1 MIAILGGTGDLGQ
14 GLAMRWAMAGEKV
27 IIGSR
32 SKEKAEKI
40 AQELSA
46 KIGRTILGATNLE
59 ATKSAD
65 FVVLSVPFEGCEKI
79 LEEVMPALS
88 PDKILLSAMVPLK
101 QTEGLLTCYSPPAG
115 SAAETVAQIVGG
127 RARVCSALQTVGAQE
142 LQRIDH
148 PLEGDTVVC
157 GDDAQARRQTMNYV
171 EKIANLRAIDGG
183 RLCNSRLV
191 EPVTALLIKLT
202 GRYKVP
208 AVGIKFVGLDKS
220 PGL

>member
-32 SKEKAEKI
+32 SKEKAERI
-40 AQELSA
+40 AQELSL
-46 KIGRTILGATNLE
+46 KVGKTILGETNLE
-59 ATKSAD
+59 ATRSAD
-65 FVVLSVPFEGCEKI
+65 FIVMSVPFEGCEKI
-79 LEEVMPALS
+79 LEEVAPALS
-88 PDKILLSAMVPLK
+88 MDKIMLSAMVPLK
-101 QTEGLLTCYSPPAG
+101 LTEGLLTCYSPPAG
-115 SAAETVAQIVGG
+115 SAAETVAKLVGD
-127 RARVCSALQTVGAQE
+127 RVRVCSALQTIGAQE
-142 LQRIDH
+142 LQRIDR
-148 PLEGDTVVC
+148 PIEGDTVVC
-157 GDDAQARRQTMNYV
+157 GDDAQARRQTMSYV

-208 AVGIKFVGLDKS
+208 AVGIKFVGLNGDK
-220 PGL
+220 

>member
-32 SKEKAEKI
+32 SKEKAERI
-40 AQELSA
+40 AQELSL
-46 KIGRTILGATNLE
+46 KVGKSILGETNLE
-59 ATKSAD
+59 ATRSAD
-65 FVVLSVPFEGCEKI
+65 FIVMSVPFEGCEKI
-79 LEEVMPALS
+79 LEEVAPALS
-88 PDKILLSAMVPLK
+88 MDKIMLSAMVPLK
-101 QTEGLLTCYSPPAG
+101 LTDGLLTCYSPPAG
-115 SAAETVAQIVGG
+115 SAAETIAKLVGD
-127 RARVCSALQTVGAQE
+127 RVRVCSALQTIGAQE

-148 PLEGDTVVC
+148 PIEGDTVVC
-157 GDDAQARRQTMNYV
+157 GDDAQARRQTMSYV

-202 GRYKVP
+202 ARYKVP
-208 AVGIKFVGLDKS
+208 AVGIKFVGLNGDK
-220 PGL
+220 